1 MITPLFIVG
10 LLLSLLIGV
19 SLGLLG
25 GGGSIL
31 TVPILHYVFGLNA
44 SESTAL
50 SLFIVGT
57 TAAAGS
63 VAYAKRGEIAWK
75 EGIIFSIPSFIAV
88 YATRRFALPAIPAE
102 ISLLNITLSKD
113 NLVLLIFSVVML
125 LAAGAML
132 KPSQAKASA
141 DAQLNVTRVLLIVL
155 EGAVVGGVTGF
166 VGAGGGFL
174 IVPALVILV
183 GLDMKRA
190 VGTSLVVIA
199 SKSLIG
205 FAGDLSAGTVI
216 NMPILA
222 SVTGASLIGMYAGTK
237 LVAKVSSAKLKP
249 AFGWFV
255 LIMGSFILIK
265 ETLLK

>member
-1 MITPLFIVG
+1 MSKDTLI
-10 LLLSLLIGV
+10 LLV
-19 SLGLLG
+19 
-25 GGGSIL
+25 
-31 TVPILHYVFGLNA
+31 
-44 SESTAL
+44 
-50 SLFIVGT
+50 
-57 TAAAGS
+57 
-63 VAYAKRGEIAWK
+63 
-75 EGIIFSIPSFIAV
+75 FSI
-88 YATRRFALPAIPAE
+88 
-102 ISLLNITLSKD
+102 
-113 NLVLLIFSVVML
+113 VML

-132 KPSQAKASA
+132 KPSKAEPVSHSN
-141 DAQLNVTRVLLIVL
+141 LNLSRILLIL
-155 EGAVVGGVTGF
+155 AEGAVVGGVTGF

-216 NMPILA
+216 NMPVLA
-222 SVTGASLIGMYAGTK
+222 TVTAASLVGMFIGTN

-255 LIMGSFILIK
+255 LVMGTFILLK

>member
-1 MITPLFIVG
+1 MITPLFGAG
-10 LLLSLLIGV
+10 LLLSLMIGV

-50 SLFIVGT
+50 SLFIVGV

-75 EGIIFSIPSFIAV
+75 EGIIFSVPSFFAV
-88 YATRRFALPAIPAE
+88 YATRRFALPALPAQM
-102 ISLLNITLSKD
+102 SVMNFNLSKD
-113 NLVLLIFSVVML
+113 SVILLVFSVVML

-132 KPSQAKASA
+132 KPSQPKASEA
-141 DAQLNVTRVLLIVL
+141 GSLNAARAALIVL

-174 IVPALVILV
+174 IVPALVVLV

-205 FAGDLSAGTVI
+205 FAGDLSAGTAI
-216 NMPILA
+216 NMPVLV
-222 SVTGASLIGMYAGTK
+222 SVTAASLIGMAAGTK
-237 LVAKVSSAKLKP
+237 LVTKVSSAKLKP

-255 LIMGSFILIK
+255 LVMGSFILIK
-265 ETLLK
+265 ETILK

>member
-1 MITPLFIVG
+1 MITPVFG
-10 LLLSLLIGV
+10 LGLILSLLIGV

-50 SLFIVGT
+50 SLFIVGI

-75 EGIIFSIPSFIAV
+75 EGIIFSIPSFLAV
-88 YATRRFALPAIPAE
+88 YATRRFALPAVPAQM
-102 ISLLNITLSKD
+102 SLMNMNLSKD
-113 NLVLLIFSVVML
+113 NVILLIFSVVML

-132 KPSQAKASA
+132 KPSQPKASQ
-141 DAQLNVTRVLLIVL
+141 DSVLNFKRAVLIVL

-174 IVPALVILV
+174 IVPALVVLV

-205 FAGDLSAGTVI
+205 FAGDLSAGTHI
-216 NMPILA
+216 NMPVLL
-222 SVTGASLIGMYAGTK
+222 SVTTASLIGMILGTK
-237 LVAKVSSAKLKP
+237 LVTKVSSAKLKP

-255 LIMGSFILIK
+255 LVMGSFILIK
-265 ETLLK
+265 ETILK